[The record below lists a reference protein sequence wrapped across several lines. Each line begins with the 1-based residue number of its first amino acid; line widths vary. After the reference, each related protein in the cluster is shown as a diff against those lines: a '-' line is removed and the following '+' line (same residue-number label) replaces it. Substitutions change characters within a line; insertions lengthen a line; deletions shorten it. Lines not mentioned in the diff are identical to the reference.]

1 MKKLLDFPLIQTIVG
16 RLIGVYMW
24 LVGATTRWET
34 VNGAVADA
42 LRAKGGPVVLCF
54 WHGRIMLAHWG
65 WISPGG
71 APPTNILISQ
81 SREGDVIVHAART
94 VGVGAFRGSTEKRG
108 KAKGSFSAMRGM
120 IGHLKAGGAICVT
133 PDGPRG
139 PRMRAEMGP
148 VQLAR
153 LTGAPMVGMAW
164 STHGAKVFGSWDR
177 FMAPRPFAR
186 GAFVF
191 SDPIFVPRGA
201 DDDAMEAARVML
213 ERDLIRITQD
223 ADRRAGVPVIEPAEA
238 EPRSLPAHAEAP
250 AA

>member
-1 MKKLLDFPLIQTIVG
+1 MKKLLESPLLQTIVG

-24 LVGATTRWET
+24 IVGATTRWEI

-42 LRAKGGPVVLCF
+42 VRAKGGPVVLCF
-54 WHGRIMLAHWG
+54 WHGRIMLAHAG

-71 APPTNILISQ
+71 APPTSILISQ
-81 SREGDVIVHAART
+81 SREGDVIVHAARA
-94 VGVGAFRGSTEKRG
+94 VGVDAFRGSTEKRG
-108 KAKGSFSAMRGM
+108 KPKGSFAAMRGM
-120 IGHLKAGGAICVT
+120 MRHLQSGGAICVT

-153 LTGAPMVGMAW
+153 LTGAPLVGMAW
-164 STHGAKVFGSWDR
+164 STRGAKVFQSWDR
-177 FMAPRPFAR
+177 FMVPRPFAR

-191 SDPIFVPRGA
+191 SDPILVPRDA
-201 DDDAMEAARVML
+201 DEAAMEAARRAL
-213 ERDLIRITQD
+213 EADLIRITQD
-223 ADRRAGVPVIEPAEA
+223 ADRRAGIVPIEPDTATA
-238 EPRSLPAHAEAP
+238 ALPTLAEAP